1 MCFSCCFCQ
10 LFLRTRVELGQTWRF
25 RWKNS
30 HLNGLAAAPCEII
43 YYYSP
48 ELKALLPRNASF
60 HLCQQDVN

>member
-10 LFLRTRVELGQTWRF
+10 LFLRTWVELDQTWRF

-30 HLNGLAAAPCEII
+30 YLNGLAAALCEII

-48 ELKALLPRNASF
+48 ELKAFLPRNASF
-60 HLCQQDVN
+60 HLCQQNVN